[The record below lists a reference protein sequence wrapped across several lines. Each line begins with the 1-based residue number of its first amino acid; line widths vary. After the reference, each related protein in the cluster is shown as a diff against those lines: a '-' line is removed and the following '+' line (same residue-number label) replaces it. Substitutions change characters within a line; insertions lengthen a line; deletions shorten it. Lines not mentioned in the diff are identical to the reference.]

1 MINAYHIVEALPA
14 IVAGMVALWAAGST
28 WHWFIRTSVIIAGLL
43 ALLLIPAYE
52 LVITFGTEM
61 LTVVAGMRFWQRRRA
76 QLASVARECP
86 SLRKSPQISLKSLML
101 ATVVVAVF
109 VAVMAR
115 FPSLNWFQWMSR
127 AGSGLIA
134 AILTLLWAWLGLG

>member
-61 LTVVAGMRFWQRRRA
+61 LTVVAGMRFWQRRGGQPRSGGRGGPR
-76 QLASVARECP
+76 LAREP
-86 SLRKSPQISLKSLML
+86 QSLLKK
-101 ATVVVAVF
+101 
-109 VAVMAR
+109 
-115 FPSLNWFQWMSR
+115 P
-127 AGSGLIA
+127 
-134 AILTLLWAWLGLG
+134 